1 MQNCHEATW
10 RTLHRYFHYTLS
22 KKKHYAG
29 KKSIITQILPL
40 HSDQKNI
47 TREKIGPLPLRSMC
61 KGKGKGVGKGES
73 RKEKKKGKGKAG
85 GKGEKRKEGR
95 SERRREKG
103 KRIRRK
109 EKGEGRKEKGKGFN
123 LFLPFVSTK

>member
-1 MQNCHEATW
+1 MDCAI
-10 RTLHRYFHYTLS
+10 Y
-22 KKKHYAG
+22 K
-29 KKSIITQILPL
+29 
-40 HSDQKNI
+40 
-47 TREKIGPLPLRSMC
+47 LPLRSIC
-61 KGKGKGVGKGES
+61 KGKGKGVEKGES

-109 EKGEGRKEKGKGFN
+109 EKGEKRRERVSICSFL
-123 LFLPFVSTK
+123 LFPLNKTKLDYRQKQLVDKTRLNWIS